1 MTWHGGLTVSSAVTT
16 VITFP
21 RFFFFLSF
29 LFSWFVNFSF
39 SSFFKSYTNRACR
52 YIMSVNFVK

>member
-1 MTWHGGLTVSSAVTT
+1 MAWWINHFKRGNYSNYLST
-16 VITFP
+16 
-21 RFFFFLSF
+21 FFFFLSF

-39 SSFFKSYTNRACR
+39 LSFFKSYTNRACR